1 MWIGNYQHRPFG
13 EESKYLNLFYTHHRL
28 YSYTMTPD
36 KYTWILEN
44 PNLNIGNRESYAPN
58 LYEGYESGNQTELWM
73 DYTQGLRGFQQ

>member
-1 MWIGNYQHRPFG
+1 
-13 EESKYLNLFYTHHRL
+13 
-28 YSYTMTPD
+28 MTPD

-58 LYEGYESGNQTELWM
+58 PYEGYESGNQTELWM